1 MSSMTNGS
9 ATIANLVLIEHRLT
23 ITREAKEMG
32 RESWYL
38 SWALDS
44 DTKYVYVE

>member
-1 MSSMTNGS
+1 MAKGL
-9 ATIANLVLIEHRLT
+9 ATPQHLVLIEHRLT
-23 ITREAKEMG
+23 TTREAKEMG

>member
-1 MSSMTNGS
+1 MPKGN
-9 ATIANLVLIEHRLT
+9 ATIANLVLIGHRLT
-23 ITREAKEMG
+23 TTREAKEMG

-44 DTKYVYVE
+44 DTKYVYFK